1 MVWRNRILKFKWK
14 MGKDK
19 WLILLAVGMIILILT
34 FPSGPGIAKKVE
46 KTAQKENKQQTT
58 LQQGIVTQPADG
70 DAAVSVS
77 EQRTYEQELEARV
90 KKILKTVDGVGQ
102 VEVMIVLKS
111 SEEKVLRVDKDNSS
125 SSTEENDTSGGTRK
139 ITSAE
144 LKESTILTGQGEN
157 TAPIVEK
164 EIRPEIEGIIISAQG
179 GGSPTVKAE
188 ISSAMEALFNLPP
201 HKIKV
206 LKRVE

>member
-1 MVWRNRILKFKWK
+1 MIWRNRILKFKWK

-34 FPSGPGIAKKVE
+34 FPSGSGMAAKVE
-46 KTAQKENKQQTT
+46 RTAESKNQTALQK
-58 LQQGIVTQPADG
+58 GIVTEPADG
-70 DAAVSVS
+70 EAAAAAGAD
-77 EQRTYEQELEARV
+77 RTYEEQLEARV

-111 SEEKVLRVDKDNSS
+111 SEEKVLRVDKDSS
-125 SSTEENDTSGGTRK
+125 DSSTEEKDSSGGTRK
-139 ITSAE
+139 NTSAE
-144 LKESTILTGQGEN
+144 LKESTILTGSGEN
-157 TAPIVEK
+157 TSPIVEK
-164 EIRPEIEGIIISAQG
+164 EIRPEIEGIVISAQG

>member
-1 MVWRNRILKFKWK
+1 MVWRKRILKFKWK

-19 WLILLAVGMIILILT
+19 WLILLAIGMIILILAIPSNSST
-34 FPSGPGIAKKVE
+34 FGKIGAASESKNKTELQKGMVTELAE
-46 KTAQKENKQQTT
+46 KDTA
-58 LQQGIVTQPADG
+58 VAAAAD
-70 DAAVSVS
+70 
-77 EQRTYEQELEARV
+77 RTYEEQMELRV
-90 KKILKTVDGVGQ
+90 KKLLKTVEGVGQ
-102 VEVMIVLKS
+102 VDVMIVLKS
-111 SEEKVLRVDKDNSS
+111 SKEQVLRVDNKTSD
-125 SSTEENDTSGGTRK
+125 SSTVENDSSGGTRN
-139 ITSAE
+139 ITNKE
-144 LKESTILTGQGEN
+144 KQESTILTGSGEN

-164 EIRPEIEGIIISAQG
+164 EISPEIEGIIISAQG

>member
-1 MVWRNRILKFKWK
+1 MKFKWK

-34 FPSGPGIAKKVE
+34 FPSGSGMAARVE
-46 KTAQKENKQQTT
+46 KTAESKNQTALQK
-58 LQQGIVTQPADG
+58 GIVTEPSDG
-70 DAAVSVS
+70 EAAVAAGAD
-77 EQRTYEQELEARV
+77 RTYEEQLEARV
-90 KKILKTVDGVGQ
+90 KRILKTVDGVGQ

-111 SEEKVLRVDKDNSS
+111 SEEKVLRVDKDSS
-125 SSTEENDTSGGTRK
+125 DSSTEEKDSSGGTRK
-139 ITSAE
+139 VTSADH
-144 LKESTILTGQGEN
+144 KENTILTGSGEN
-157 TAPIVEK
+157 TSPIVEK

-188 ISSAMEALFNLPP
+188 ISGAMEALFNLPP

>member
-1 MVWRNRILKFKWK
+1 MKFKWK

-34 FPSGPGIAKKVE
+34 FPSGSGKAESKS
-46 KTAQKENKQQTT
+46 QTQ
-58 LQQGIVTQPADG
+58 LQQGLVTETGTSEPDTMVAASAD
-70 DAAVSVS
+70 
-77 EQRTYEQELEARV
+77 RTYEEQLEARV
-90 KKILKTVDGVGQ
+90 KRILKTVDGVGQ

-111 SEEKVLRVDKDNSS
+111 SEEKVLRVDKNSS
-125 SSTEENDTSGGTRK
+125 DSATDEKDSSGGTRK

-144 LKESTILTGQGEN
+144 QQESTILTGSGEN

>member
-1 MVWRNRILKFKWK
+1 MIWRNRILKFKWK

-19 WLILLAVGMIILILT
+19 WLILLAVGMIILILAI
-34 FPSGPGIAKKVE
+34 PSGPGSAG
-46 KTAQKENKQQTT
+46 KTGTASESKNKTELQK
-58 LQQGIVTQPADG
+58 GIVTELPEKDTAVAANADN
-70 DAAVSVS
+70 
-77 EQRTYEQELEARV
+77 TYEEQLELRV
-90 KKILKTVDGVGQ
+90 RKLLKTVDGVGQ
-102 VEVMIVLKS
+102 VDVMIVLKS
-111 SEEKVLRVDKDNSS
+111 SKEKVLRVDRNTTD
-125 SSTEENDTSGGTRK
+125 SSTVENDSSGGTRN
-139 ITSAE
+139 ITN
-144 LKESTILTGQGEN
+144 KEQQENTILTGSGEN

-164 EIRPEIEGIIISAQG
+164 EISPEIEGIIISAQG

>member
-1 MVWRNRILKFKWK
+1 MKFKWK

-19 WLILLAVGMIILILT
+19 WLILLAIGMIILILAIPSNSST
-34 FPSGPGIAKKVE
+34 FGKIGAASESKN
-46 KTAQKENKQQTT
+46 KTELQK
-58 LQQGIVTQPADG
+58 GIVTELAEKDTAVAAGAD
-70 DAAVSVS
+70 
-77 EQRTYEQELEARV
+77 RTYEEQMELRV
-90 KKILKTVDGVGQ
+90 KKLLKTVEGVGQ
-102 VEVMIVLKS
+102 VDVMIVLKS
-111 SEEKVLRVDKDNSS
+111 SKEQVLRVDNKTSDSA
-125 SSTEENDTSGGTRK
+125 TVENDSSGGTRN
-139 ITSAE
+139 ITNKE
-144 LKESTILTGQGEN
+144 LQESTILTGSGEN

-164 EIRPEIEGIIISAQG
+164 EISPEIEGIIISAQG

>member
-1 MVWRNRILKFKWK
+1 MKFKWK

-19 WLILLAVGMIILILT
+19 WLILLAVGMIILILAI
-34 FPSGPGIAKKVE
+34 PSGPGSAG
-46 KTAQKENKQQTT
+46 KTGTASESKNKTELQK
-58 LQQGIVTQPADG
+58 GIVTELPEKDTAVAASADN
-70 DAAVSVS
+70 
-77 EQRTYEQELEARV
+77 TYEEQLELRV
-90 KKILKTVDGVGQ
+90 RKLLKTVDGVGQ
-102 VEVMIVLKS
+102 VDVMIVLKS
-111 SEEKVLRVDKDNSS
+111 SKEKVLRVARNTTD
-125 SSTEENDTSGGTRK
+125 SSTVENDSSGGTRN
-139 ITSAE
+139 ITN
-144 LKESTILTGQGEN
+144 KEQQENTILTGSGEN

-164 EIRPEIEGIIISAQG
+164 EISPEIEGIIISAQG

>member
-1 MVWRNRILKFKWK
+1 MVWRKRILKFKWK

-19 WLILLAVGMIILILT
+19 WLILLAIGMIILILAIPSSSST
-34 FPSGPGIAKKVE
+34 FGKIGAASESKNKTELQKGMVTELAE
-46 KTAQKENKQQTT
+46 KDTA
-58 LQQGIVTQPADG
+58 VAAAAD
-70 DAAVSVS
+70 
-77 EQRTYEQELEARV
+77 RTYEEQMELRV
-90 KKILKTVDGVGQ
+90 KKLLKTVEGVGQ

-111 SEEKVLRVDKDNSS
+111 SKEQVLRVDNKTSD
-125 SSTEENDTSGGTRK
+125 SSTVENDSSGGTRN
-139 ITSAE
+139 ITNKE
-144 LKESTILTGQGEN
+144 KQESTILTGSGEN

-164 EIRPEIEGIIISAQG
+164 EISPEIEGIIISAQG

>member
-1 MVWRNRILKFKWK
+1 MKFKWK

-34 FPSGPGIAKKVE
+34 IPSGSGMILKE
-46 KTAQKENKQQTT
+46 GKTAENKSQTE
-58 LQQGIVTQPADG
+58 LQKGLVTEPANQ
-70 DAAVSVS
+70 DAAVAAGVD
-77 EQRTYEQELEARV
+77 RTYEEQMETRV

-111 SEEKVLRVDKDNSS
+111 SKEKILRVDKNTSD
-125 SSTEENDTSGGTRK
+125 SSTDEKDSSGGTRK
-139 ITSAE
+139 ITSTE
-144 LKESTILTGQGEN
+144 QQESTILTGSGEN
-157 TAPIVEK
+157 TSPIVEK
-164 EIRPEIEGIIISAQG
+164 EISPEIEGIIISAQG

>member
-1 MVWRNRILKFKWK
+1 MKFKWK

-34 FPSGPGIAKKVE
+34 FPSGSGMAARVE
-46 KTAQKENKQQTT
+46 KTAESKNQTALQK
-58 LQQGIVTQPADG
+58 GIVTEPADG
-70 DAAVSVS
+70 EAAVAAGAD
-77 EQRTYEQELEARV
+77 RTYEEQLEARV
-90 KKILKTVDGVGQ
+90 KRILKTVDGVGQ

-111 SEEKVLRVDKDNSS
+111 SEEKVLRVDKDSS
-125 SSTEENDTSGGTRK
+125 DSSTEEKDSSGGTRK
-139 ITSAE
+139 ITSADR
-144 LKESTILTGQGEN
+144 KENTILTGSGEN
-157 TAPIVEK
+157 TSPIVEK

-188 ISSAMEALFNLPP
+188 ISGAMEALFNLPP

>member
-1 MVWRNRILKFKWK
+1 MKFKWK

-34 FPSGPGIAKKVE
+34 FPSGSGITKKAEKVE
-46 KTAQKENKQQTT
+46 IGKQQTT
-58 LQQGIVTQPADG
+58 LQQGIVTEPAGKDQAV
-70 DAAVSVS
+70 AAGTNRSYE
-77 EQRTYEQELEARV
+77 EQLEARV
-90 KKILKTVDGVGQ
+90 KKILKTVNGVGQ

-111 SEEKVLRVDKDNSS
+111 SEEKVLRVDKESS
-125 SSTEENDTSGGTRK
+125 DSSTEENDSSGGTRK
-139 ITSAE
+139 ITDIE
-144 LKESTILTGQGEN
+144 KKENTILTGSGDN
-157 TAPIVEK
+157 SAPIVEK

-179 GGSPTVKAE
+179 GGSPTVKVE

>member
-1 MVWRNRILKFKWK
+1 

-34 FPSGPGIAKKVE
+34 FPSGSGMAARVE
-46 KTAQKENKQQTT
+46 KTAESKNQTALQK
-58 LQQGIVTQPADG
+58 GIVTEPADG
-70 DAAVSVS
+70 EAAVAAGAD
-77 EQRTYEQELEARV
+77 RTYEEQLEARV
-90 KKILKTVDGVGQ
+90 KRILKTVDGVGQ

-111 SEEKVLRVDKDNSS
+111 SEEKVLRVDKDSS
-125 SSTEENDTSGGTRK
+125 DSSTEEKDSSGGTRK
-139 ITSAE
+139 ITSADR
-144 LKESTILTGQGEN
+144 KENTILTGSGEN
-157 TAPIVEK
+157 TSPIVEK

-188 ISSAMEALFNLPP
+188 ISGAMEALFNLPP

>member
-1 MVWRNRILKFKWK
+1 MKFKWK

-34 FPSGPGIAKKVE
+34 FPSGSGMAARVE
-46 KTAQKENKQQTT
+46 KTAESKNQTALQK
-58 LQQGIVTQPADG
+58 GIETEPADG
-70 DAAVSVS
+70 EAAVAAGAD
-77 EQRTYEQELEARV
+77 RTYEEQLEARV
-90 KKILKTVDGVGQ
+90 KRILKTVDGVGQ

-111 SEEKVLRVDKDNSS
+111 SEEKVLRVDKDSS
-125 SSTEENDTSGGTRK
+125 DSSTEEKDSSGGTRR
-139 ITSAE
+139 ITSADR
-144 LKESTILTGQGEN
+144 KENTILTGSGEN
-157 TAPIVEK
+157 TSPIVEK

-188 ISSAMEALFNLPP
+188 ISGAMEALFNLPP

>member
-1 MVWRNRILKFKWK
+1 MKFKWK

-19 WLILLAVGMIILILT
+19 WLILLAIGMIILILAIPSNSST
-34 FPSGPGIAKKVE
+34 FGKIGAASESKNKTELQKGMVTELAE
-46 KTAQKENKQQTT
+46 KDTA
-58 LQQGIVTQPADG
+58 VAAAAD
-70 DAAVSVS
+70 
-77 EQRTYEQELEARV
+77 RTYEEQMELRV
-90 KKILKTVDGVGQ
+90 KKLLKTVEGVGQ
-102 VEVMIVLKS
+102 VDVMIVLKS
-111 SEEKVLRVDKDNSS
+111 SKEQVLRVDNKTSD
-125 SSTEENDTSGGTRK
+125 SSTVENDSSGGTRN
-139 ITSAE
+139 ITNKE
-144 LKESTILTGQGEN
+144 KQESTILTGSGEN

-164 EIRPEIEGIIISAQG
+164 EISPEIEGIIISAQG

>member
-1 MVWRNRILKFKWK
+1 MKFKWK

-34 FPSGPGIAKKVE
+34 FPSGSGMAAKVE
-46 KTAQKENKQQTT
+46 RSAESKNQTT
-58 LQQGIVTQPADG
+58 LQKGIVTEPADG
-70 DAAVSVS
+70 EAAAAAGAD
-77 EQRTYEQELEARV
+77 RTYEEQLEARV

-111 SEEKVLRVDKDNSS
+111 SEEKVLRVDKDSS
-125 SSTEENDTSGGTRK
+125 DSSTEEKDSSGGTRK
-139 ITSAE
+139 NTSAE
-144 LKESTILTGQGEN
+144 LKESTILTGTGEN
-157 TAPIVEK
+157 TSPIVEK
-164 EIRPEIEGIIISAQG
+164 EIRPEIEGIVISAQG
-179 GGSPTVKAE
+179 GGSATVKAE

>member
-1 MVWRNRILKFKWK
+1 MKFKWK

-19 WLILLAVGMIILILT
+19 WLILLAIGMIILILAI
-34 FPSGPGIAKKVE
+34 PSNSSTLGKIGAASESKN
-46 KTAQKENKQQTT
+46 KTELQK
-58 LQQGIVTQPADG
+58 GIVTELAEKDTAVAAGAD
-70 DAAVSVS
+70 
-77 EQRTYEQELEARV
+77 RTYEEQMELRV
-90 KKILKTVDGVGQ
+90 KKLLKTVEGVGQ
-102 VEVMIVLKS
+102 VDVMIVLKS
-111 SEEKVLRVDKDNSS
+111 SKEQVLRVDNKTSDSA
-125 SSTEENDTSGGTRK
+125 TVENDSSGGTRN
-139 ITSAE
+139 ITNKE
-144 LKESTILTGQGEN
+144 LQESTILTGSGEN

-164 EIRPEIEGIIISAQG
+164 EISPEIEGIIISAQG

>member
-19 WLILLAVGMIILILT
+19 WLILLAIGMIILILAI
-34 FPSGPGIAKKVE
+34 PSNSSTLGKIGAASESKN
-46 KTAQKENKQQTT
+46 KTELQK
-58 LQQGIVTQPADG
+58 GIVTELAEKDTAVAAGAD
-70 DAAVSVS
+70 
-77 EQRTYEQELEARV
+77 RTYEEQMELRV
-90 KKILKTVDGVGQ
+90 KKLLKTVEGVGQ
-102 VEVMIVLKS
+102 VDVMIVLKS
-111 SEEKVLRVDKDNSS
+111 SKEQVLRVDNKTSDSA
-125 SSTEENDTSGGTRK
+125 TVENDSSGGTRN
-139 ITSAE
+139 ITNKE
-144 LKESTILTGQGEN
+144 LQESTILTGSGEN

-164 EIRPEIEGIIISAQG
+164 EISPEIEGIIISAQG

>member
-1 MVWRNRILKFKWK
+1 LKFKWK

-19 WLILLAVGMIILILT
+19 WLILLAIGMIILILAI
-34 FPSGPGIAKKVE
+34 PSGSSTFGKIGAASESKN
-46 KTAQKENKQQTT
+46 KTELQK
-58 LQQGIVTQPADG
+58 GIVTELAEKDTAVAAGAD
-70 DAAVSVS
+70 
-77 EQRTYEQELEARV
+77 RTYEEQMELRV
-90 KKILKTVDGVGQ
+90 KKLLKTVEGVGQ
-102 VEVMIVLKS
+102 VDVMIVLKS
-111 SEEKVLRVDKDNSS
+111 SKEQVLRVDNKTSDSA
-125 SSTEENDTSGGTRK
+125 TVENDSSGGTRN
-139 ITSAE
+139 ITNKE
-144 LKESTILTGQGEN
+144 LQESTILTGSGEN

-164 EIRPEIEGIIISAQG
+164 EISPEIEGIIISAQG

>member
-1 MVWRNRILKFKWK
+1 MKFKWK

-34 FPSGPGIAKKVE
+34 FPSGSGMAARVE
-46 KTAQKENKQQTT
+46 KTAESKNQTALQK
-58 LQQGIVTQPADG
+58 GIVTEPADG
-70 DAAVSVS
+70 EAAVAAGAD
-77 EQRTYEQELEARV
+77 RTYEEQLEARV
-90 KKILKTVDGVGQ
+90 KRILKTVDGVGQ

-111 SEEKVLRVDKDNSS
+111 SEEKVLRVDKDSS
-125 SSTEENDTSGGTRK
+125 DSSTEEMDSSGGTRK
-139 ITSAE
+139 ITSADR
-144 LKESTILTGQGEN
+144 KENTILTGSGEN
-157 TAPIVEK
+157 TSPIVEK

-188 ISSAMEALFNLPP
+188 ISGAMEALFNLPP

>member
-1 MVWRNRILKFKWK
+1 MKFKWK

-34 FPSGPGIAKKVE
+34 FPSGPAIAKKVE
-46 KTAQKENKQQTT
+46 HTAESKKQTT

-70 DAAVSVS
+70 NTAVSATA
-77 EQRTYEQELEARV
+77 ERTYEEELESRV
-90 KKILKTVDGVGQ
+90 RKILKTVDGVGS
-102 VEVMIVLKS
+102 VDVMIVLKS
-111 SEEKVLRVDKDNSS
+111 SEEKVLRVDKENSNS
-125 SSTEENDTSGGTRK
+125 QTEENDTAGGSRK

>member
-1 MVWRNRILKFKWK
+1 MKFKWK

-34 FPSGPGIAKKVE
+34 FPSGSGMAARVE
-46 KTAQKENKQQTT
+46 KTAESKNQTALQK
-58 LQQGIVTQPADG
+58 GIVTEPVDG
-70 DAAVSVS
+70 EAAVAAGAD
-77 EQRTYEQELEARV
+77 RTYEEQLEARV
-90 KKILKTVDGVGQ
+90 KRILKTVDGVGQ

-111 SEEKVLRVDKDNSS
+111 SEEKVLRVDKDSS
-125 SSTEENDTSGGTRK
+125 DSSTEEKDSSGGTRK
-139 ITSAE
+139 ITSADR
-144 LKESTILTGQGEN
+144 KENTILTGSGEN

-188 ISSAMEALFNLPP
+188 ISGAMEALFNLPP

>member
-1 MVWRNRILKFKWK
+1 MKFKWK

-19 WLILLAVGMIILILT
+19 WLILLAIGMIILILAI
-34 FPSGPGIAKKVE
+34 PSGSSTFGKIGAASESKN
-46 KTAQKENKQQTT
+46 KTELQK
-58 LQQGIVTQPADG
+58 GIVTELAEKDTAVAAGAD
-70 DAAVSVS
+70 
-77 EQRTYEQELEARV
+77 RTYEEQMELRV
-90 KKILKTVDGVGQ
+90 KKLLKTVEGVGQ
-102 VEVMIVLKS
+102 VDVMIVLKS
-111 SEEKVLRVDKDNSS
+111 SKEQVLRVDNKTSDSA
-125 SSTEENDTSGGTRK
+125 TVENDSSGGTRN
-139 ITSAE
+139 ITNKE
-144 LKESTILTGQGEN
+144 LQESTILTGSGEN

-164 EIRPEIEGIIISAQG
+164 EISPEIEGIIISAQG

>member
-1 MVWRNRILKFKWK
+1 MKFNWK

-19 WLILLAVGMIILILT
+19 WLILLAVGVMILILT
-34 FPSGPGIAKKVE
+34 FPSGSGAGKKGSGKPEGKTEVSLQEGLVTEPGEAVTTAAK
-46 KTAQKENKQQTT
+46 
-58 LQQGIVTQPADG
+58 AD
-70 DAAVSVS
+70 
-77 EQRTYEQELEARV
+77 RTYEEQLEQRV
-90 KKILKTVDGVGQ
+90 KQILKNVDGVGT
-102 VEVMIVLKS
+102 VDVMIVLKS
-111 SEEKVLRVDKDNSS
+111 SEEKVLRVDRNTTD
-125 SSTEENDTSGGTRK
+125 SSTEEVDSGGGTRK
-139 ITSAE
+139 IMSSE
-144 LKESTILTGQGEN
+144 QQESTILTGQGEN

-188 ISSAMEALFNLPP
+188 ISDAMEALFNLPP

>member
-1 MVWRNRILKFKWK
+1 MKFKWK

-19 WLILLAVGMIILILT
+19 WLILLAVGMIILILAI
-34 FPSGPGIAKKVE
+34 PSGPGSAG
-46 KTAQKENKQQTT
+46 KTGTASESKNKTELQK
-58 LQQGIVTQPADG
+58 GIVTELPEKDTAIAANADN
-70 DAAVSVS
+70 
-77 EQRTYEQELEARV
+77 TYEEQLELRV
-90 KKILKTVDGVGQ
+90 RKLLKTVDGVGQ
-102 VEVMIVLKS
+102 VDVMIVLKS
-111 SEEKVLRVDKDNSS
+111 SKEKVLRVDRNTTD
-125 SSTEENDTSGGTRK
+125 SSTVENDSSGGTRN
-139 ITSAE
+139 ITN
-144 LKESTILTGQGEN
+144 KEQQENTILTGSGEN

-164 EIRPEIEGIIISAQG
+164 EISPEIEGIIISAQG